1 MLDVTC
7 APLQRHGPLTVFP
20 LIARGSP
27 SLPYELMADALEA
40 GTLKITEVGS
50 GTVPT
55 LAAVNLGDASILVLD
70 GEQLV
75 GARQNRTTNRSLILP
90 PHSETPIPVSCME
103 QGRWHHRGED
113 FRPTRHSSPSSVR
126 RQAKDVEALRVAT
139 TGSAPVEALA
149 DAQGAVWSSISS
161 HASALSSSSPTSALN
176 DLVEARTSDIETWAE
191 HFPLRDRQVGLLA
204 YLGDRP
210 LGLDVI
216 GCTRLFGA
224 THGRILRGYIV
235 DALSAG
241 AATREPTE
249 DHAQLFLSRVNVAR
263 RGPSPTVGEGEYAV
277 LSGEIVGGELTSD
290 PGLVHLAAFPANVRP
305 IYRRSEG
312 DAIDPLAP
320 PSRRRRYF
328 E

>member
-20 LIARGSP
+20 LIARGAP
-27 SLPYELMADALEA
+27 SLPYALMTDALGA

-55 LAAVNLGDASILVLD
+55 LAAVNLGGVSILVLD

-90 PHSETPIPVSCME
+90 PRSETHIPVSCME

-113 FRPTRHSSPSSVR
+113 FKPTPQSCPSSVR
-126 RQAKDVEALRVAT
+126 RKSKDVEAQHMAAR
-139 TGSAPVEALA
+139 GYAPVEALA
-149 DAQGAVWSSISS
+149 EAQGAVWSSISD
-161 HASALSSSSPTSALN
+161 HASALSASSPTSALN
-176 DLVEARTSDIETWAE
+176 DILEARTTDIETWAAR
-191 HFPLRDRQVGLLA
+191 FPLLDRQIGLLA

-224 THGRILRGYIV
+224 THGRILRGYVV
-235 DALSAG
+235 DAISAG
-241 AATREPTE
+241 DAPREPTE
-249 DHAQLFLSRVNVAR
+249 DHAQLFLSRVRAAR

-277 LSGEIVGGELTSD
+277 LSGEVVGGELNGAV
-290 PGLVHLAAFPANVRP
+290 GLVHLAAFPANIRP
-305 IYRRSEG
+305 IYRTNDG
-312 DAIDPLAP
+312 AAIDPLAP
-320 PSRRRRYF
+320 PSRRRRSF